1 MLYAYTGIYTK
12 MQLVRRQS
20 MTIDRFYSY
29 YLFLVVGVSG
39 MFFAMGYWNQYRLSG
54 RNSEYYTAIGAFLF
68 SLSALAYFI
77 SSSFRMSNNVSW
89 LYIVLFMIIPGIIFT
104 AGIVVRAI
112 FYGFDNRP
120 VLHERLRLI
129 FGIPKSKKVAIK
141 MFPRKDLLYLGLT
154 GYIVSLILSSV
165 YNPKDFLIIVTAL
178 TSELLLVVAP
188 LKKKITQKMDV
199 KISNIKN
206 NL

>member
-1 MLYAYTGIYTK
+1 MAAN
-12 MQLVRRQS
+12 
-20 MTIDRFYSY
+20 RFYSY

-54 RNSEYYTAIGAFLF
+54 RNSEYYTAIGTFLF
-68 SLSALAYFI
+68 SLSALVYFI
-77 SSSFRMSNNVSW
+77 TLSFKMNNNAGW
-89 LYIVLFMIIPGIIFT
+89 LYVTLFMIIPAIIFNT
-104 AGIVVRAI
+104 GIVIRTI
-112 FYGFDNRP
+112 LYGVDNRP
-120 VLHERLRLI
+120 SLRERLRVT

-188 LKKKITQKMDV
+188 LKKKATRKIDV

-206 NL
+206 NP